1 MLKRI
6 FMFDVNRVLF
16 FDVNRVLR
24 WNVSRALRRPIPI
37 VLLKMLLAWFAAGIA
52 LAVVIPLALRN
63 GLNVPEWI
71 PMIVVLTFMAL
82 AVGPELLRWTRKI
95 TASRART

>member
-1 MLKRI
+1 MTVGFSLRI
-6 FMFDVNRVLF
+6 F
-16 FDVNRVLR
+16 
-24 WNVSRALRRPIPI
+24 
-37 VLLKMLLAWFAAGIA
+37 AGIA

-71 PMIVVLTFMAL
+71 PMVVVLTFMAL
-82 AVGPELLRWTRKI
+82 AVGPELVRWIRHI